1 MQLVNVKL
9 CDTLGGWRSVT
20 GDRKRQAAAESGGTD
35 LHAEEATVNGIQSM
49 AECGSRVKHQE
60 MKVRK
65 GVVQLVNAKLYAAL

>member
-1 MQLVNVKL
+1 M
-9 CDTLGGWRSVT
+9 
-20 GDRKRQAAAESGGTD
+20 
-35 LHAEEATVNGIQSM
+35 HAEEATVNGIQSM